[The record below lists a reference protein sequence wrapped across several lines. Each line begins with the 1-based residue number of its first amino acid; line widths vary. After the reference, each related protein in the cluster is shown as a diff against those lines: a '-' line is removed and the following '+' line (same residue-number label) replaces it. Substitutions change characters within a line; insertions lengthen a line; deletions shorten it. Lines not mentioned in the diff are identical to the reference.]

1 VNSNDQQID
10 LLIRRFASGPALPN
24 NGTDH
29 LDADEL
35 NAFAEGVL
43 PPAARAQ
50 YISHLAECDQC
61 RRQVSDLALASG
73 AIARL
78 EPSVSQEPVRGGIG
92 ATLAKLF
99 APPVLRYAAVA
110 AVLVLV
116 AGVAYLALRQRPE
129 SQALV
134 AQNDEAADKTNA
146 VKASTE
152 TNGGL
157 SNTDANRRDSA
168 ATPATA
174 PAPGPLLSLQP
185 PAGVT
190 EKPGDVR
197 TADSAAPPA
206 PAAKEPAKAMEA
218 EKKSEE
224 TTIAKNRPYYSPPPP
239 GETQSIG
246 GSQSQT
252 GILPASPGGPRQQTQ
267 QQMDKSAADR
277 ERDLAKDARADD
289 ANRKSEQPVLAADR
303 RGGDEKLKGGPSRN
317 MDNVALNNRNAT
329 NEVRNRAE
337 APKTDSG
344 ASTEDNSQPRSVGG
358 RKFRRQ
364 GNAWVDQKFKSSMS
378 LKNVSRGSD
387 EFSSLDSGLR
397 SIAQQLGGEVIVVWK
412 GKAYLI
418 K

>member
-10 LLIRRFASGPALPN
+10 LLIRRFA
-24 NGTDH
+24 NGAARPSLATDH

-43 PPAARAQ
+43 PPPARAQ

-73 AIARL
+73 ALARL
-78 EPSVSQEPVRGGIG
+78 EPSVSQQAVGGGVG

-99 APPVLRYAAVA
+99 APRILRYAAVA
-110 AVLVLV
+110 AMLVLV
-116 AGVAYLALRQRPE
+116 AGVAYVALRQRPV

-134 AQNDEAADKTNA
+134 AHNEAPADKTNA
-146 VKASTE
+146 VKPNADTL
-152 TNGGL
+152 GGL
-157 SNTDANRRDSA
+157 SNTDVNRHDSA
-168 ATPATA
+168 ATPAI
-174 PAPGPLLSLQP
+174 APGATPLPALQT
-185 PAGVT
+185 PAGLS
-190 EKPGDVR
+190 EKPADIR

-206 PAAKEPAKAMEA
+206 PATKEPAKAMEA

-224 TTIAKNRPYYSPPPP
+224 ATVTQNKPVYAPPPP
-239 GETQSIG
+239 GETQGLGRI
-246 GSQSQT
+246 QSQT
-252 GILPASPGGPRQQTQ
+252 GGSLTSPGGPRQQTQ

-289 ANRKSEQPVLAADR
+289 ANRKAEQPVLADR
-303 RGGDEKLKGGPSRN
+303 RGNDEKLKGGPSRN
-317 MDNVALNNRNAT
+317 MDNVAINNRAAS

-337 APKTDSG
+337 APKTESG